1 MDTEEHSARERAA
14 ALNDEFRK
22 QNPMTYTVTPGILDN
37 LDLREVITRVREYDD
52 FNKDNDPYG
61 EHDFGSFELHGQKI
75 FWKLSCYG
83 DRKQGIDQ
91 LDPRCERVLTVMLA
105 EEW

>member
-1 MDTEEHSARERAA
+1 MQDTALSAKIA
-14 ALNDEFRK
+14 ALNDAARRNVMSYLTSAGVISLE
-22 QNPMTYTVTPGILDN
+22 PSIVGDIYTA
-37 LDLREVITRVREYDD
+37 VRNFSRFTE
-52 FNKDNDPYG
+52 DNDPYG